1 MSGDAN
7 RPYSHQPGHEPREE
21 HEITCSMCGRKDKVP
36 FRPSKGTAVLCRN
49 CYDVKR
55 RRRNR
60 NKEMLKKIVG
70 RFEITC
76 DRCGSKA
83 EVDYRRY
90 SAPVKLCD
98 QCHREL
104 KGEDEQTHR
113 PKRLQ
118 VMTTIICCRC
128 GKRDYVDF
136 VPEDPDKVLCKKC
149 YRREPEE
156 PHD

>member
-1 MSGDAN
+1 MAEYVN
-7 RPYSHQPGHEPREE
+7 RPENYQQRQEDREE
-21 HEITCSMCGRKDKVP
+21 HEIICSMCGRTDKVP
-36 FRPSKGTAVLCRN
+36 FRPSRGTAVLCRT

-55 RRRNR
+55 RRRTR
-60 NKEMLKKIVG
+60 NKEMLRKIVG

-76 DRCGSKA
+76 DRCGREA

-98 QCHREL
+98 QCHKEL
-104 KGEDEQTHR
+104 KGEDHQTRR

-136 VPEDPDKVLCKKC
+136 VPEDPDKVLCKRC
-149 YRREPEE
+149 YRMEPEDPE
-156 PHD
+156 S